1 MLHAAYWPFLS
12 KHSCSLQEVGLFV
25 CISYSCEL
33 HESMKF
39 VARDENLWRGHHVQ
53 SMCSYKITLRF
64 RCWPKTRSLCLWMLW
79 STTGSQMPQFQWL
92 MWRMLITLHGFLP
105 KQLFETYW
113 APKTCTRF
121 SVTERAYPDPCRF
134 PRHFTMSSQTFFQN
148 ILSLQTNLDEATTA
162 WGIKVERVEMYV
174 VFKGFNDHVPT
185 FQTERVY
192 IKRFIS

>member
-1 MLHAAYWPFLS
+1 MLAAYWPFFS
-12 KHSCSLQEVGLFV
+12 KHSCSLQEVLLFV

-39 VARDENLWRGHHVQ
+39 VARRWKFVAR
-53 SMCSYKITLRF
+53 SSCPKCSYKITFRF

-113 APKTCTRF
+113 APKTSTRF
-121 SVTERAYPDPCRF
+121 SVTERAYPEPCRL
-134 PRHFTMSSQTFFQN
+134 PRHSTKLTQTYFWN
-148 ILSLQTNLDEATTA
+148 NLSLQNNLDEATTA

-174 VFKGFNDHVPT
+174 VHT
-185 FQTERVY
+185 RRV
-192 IKRFIS
+192 